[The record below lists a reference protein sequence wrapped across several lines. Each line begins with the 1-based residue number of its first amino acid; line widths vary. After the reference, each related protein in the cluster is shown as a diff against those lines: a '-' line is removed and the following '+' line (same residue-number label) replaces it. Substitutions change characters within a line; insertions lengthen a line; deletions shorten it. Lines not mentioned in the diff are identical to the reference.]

1 MRGSQFIE
9 KLPPKKFSEIF
20 WRQALLGEKALSAG
34 IRLSF
39 LPRKALRNPRISHFA
54 LKGVQSLHQQT
65 KSPQIASFCRGS
77 LSTTE
82 ALRQAL
88 SVPFRPKYPV
98 FQHFLAH
105 KKCFPRDFRD
115 QFPDFARLSCIGKGL
130 PKNMARILRGVK
142 SPFAPSTGG
151 GSVFLFPFPW
161 ALPCPACPLWGFIRG
176 AFLELARIR
185 ALRGL

>member
-9 KLPPKKFSEIF
+9 KLPPKNFSEIF

-54 LKGVQSLHQQT
+54 LQGVQSLHQQT

-77 LSTTE
+77 LSTTD

-142 SPFAPSTGG
+142 GPFAPSAGG
-151 GSVFLFPFPW
+151 VVCFPFPVPEGP
-161 ALPCPACPLWGFIRG
+161 ALPCLPFVGLHPWGIFGRVPVG
-176 AFLELARIR
+176 HF
-185 ALRGL
+185 